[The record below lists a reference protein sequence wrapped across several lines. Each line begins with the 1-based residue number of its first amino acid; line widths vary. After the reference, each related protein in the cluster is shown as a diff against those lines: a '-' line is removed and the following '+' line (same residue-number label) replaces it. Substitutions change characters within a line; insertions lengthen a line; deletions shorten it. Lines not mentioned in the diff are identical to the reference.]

1 MSNDYSHPAVIYLF
15 ILLLYVCLF
24 ISFMLCHLLYSFPPP
39 PPHPATQPATK
50 EKSDSLVNPHP
61 SDDGSSCGILK
72 PFSTCL
78 HLDCVLTRRW
88 QTRDVGRG
96 GKTKSKGKK
105 KVEKRTEKKRVKQY
119 PRKNIPGIAKEKLK
133 VKSDRKK
140 KFREWCR
147 Q

>member
-1 MSNDYSHPAVIYLF
+1 MIILTRPLFICLFYYFTCVYLF
-15 ILLLYVCLF
+15 R
-24 ISFMLCHLLYSFPPP
+24 LCYAICCTRFPPP